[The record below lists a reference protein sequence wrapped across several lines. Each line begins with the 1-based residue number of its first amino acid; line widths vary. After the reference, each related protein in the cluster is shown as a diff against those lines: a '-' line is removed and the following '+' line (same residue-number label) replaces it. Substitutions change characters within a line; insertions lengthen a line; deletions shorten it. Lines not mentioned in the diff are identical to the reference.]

1 MTAMFSY
8 ACGEGSEGYKKSA
21 KVIGVGC
28 SAEEARLSIIVL
40 LQLNDIGSRLEELFQ
55 GGLQAM
61 IKNVNSLAPVFAG
74 GCNLTDEFRQCA
86 SFLFTGRTPCVV
98 SSCLIRAGEG
108 ICDQPDPTKAIDDN
122 LSCVFAQ
129 GASCMSEF
137 MSSTPGTRC
146 SAIQNAAT
154 CMAKQVRD
162 TCGDDALT
170 YSFAAMNDYA
180 RMMDSRCRVD
190 KPSVSIATGCSE
202 KDMVAYLACESA
214 IDPFSFR
221 PVSIIGDGS
230 KWDDMCTAFS
240 TSYKPCVEKMSCKFE
255 PVSSANML
263 LFDGIC
269 NRPLTLRDQKSYGR
283 CLSDY
288 TNSAAGQKCIAAMA
302 SVDPMASDAA
312 SKMCQPEF
320 CLTCAGNDIEKECGY
335 GALLHVYE
343 QHTQWAQAYNKS
355 CVIES
360 PEPKSVPTNTL
371 DQSKDVEPQHVI
383 RDEMPPPSVVLQKDT
398 TPIVINIGE
407 TITTTSEMTTTP
419 PMEETMSSE
428 STTSHPKDITTTTVK
443 GSTTSV
449 LSVLLVFV
457 ITLRVF

>member
-1 MTAMFSY
+1 
-8 ACGEGSEGYKKSA
+8 
-21 KVIGVGC
+21 
-28 SAEEARLSIIVL
+28 
-40 LQLNDIGSRLEELFQ
+40 
-55 GGLQAM
+55 
-61 IKNVNSLAPVFAG
+61 
-74 GCNLTDEFRQCA
+74 
-86 SFLFTGRTPCVV
+86 
-98 SSCLIRAGEG
+98 
-108 ICDQPDPTKAIDDN
+108 
-122 LSCVFAQ
+122 
-129 GASCMSEF
+129 
-137 MSSTPGTRC
+137 MSSTPGSRC
-146 SAIQNAAT
+146 SAIQNAAN

-180 RMMDSRCRVD
+180 RMMDSQCRVD

-221 PVSIIGDGS
+221 PISIIGDGS

-312 SKMCQPEF
+312 GKMCQVLNSV
-320 CLTCAGNDIEKECGY
+320 LTCAGNDIEKACGY

-360 PEPKSVPTNTL
+360 PEPK
-371 DQSKDVEPQHVI
+371 
-383 RDEMPPPSVVLQKDT
+383 KDT
-398 TPIVINIGE
+398 TPIVINNGE

-419 PMEETMSSE
+419 SMEETMSSE
-428 STTSHPKDITTTTVK
+428 STTSHPKDIAITTVK
-443 GSTTSV
+443 GHTTRGV
-449 LSVLLVFV
+449 GKIDMAHAEVDAANCKNCQLAT
-457 ITLRVF
+457 ICTLAAFCEHMIP